1 MQDKVIP
8 FQYDMF
14 ETPQERL
21 LRMRLQESEALL
33 KATKA
38 SLDKVRKGTYA
49 RINEMSAC
57 ITDLKSRLDILER
70 HICTK

>member
-21 LRMRLQESEALL
+21 LRLRLEESEALL
-33 KATKA
+33 KATKGT
-38 SLDKVRKGTYA
+38 LDKVRKKTFA
-49 RINEMSAC
+49 QMNEMGRIVS
-57 ITDLKSRLDILER
+57 DLSSRLEIIER
-70 HICTK
+70 HICKG